1 MKMVENSFKKA
12 LKEEQ
17 IQYGFWLGLANA
29 YCAEIC
35 AGSGFDWLLID
46 GEHAPNDLKSILAQL
61 QAVAPYPSHP
71 IVRPAE
77 GTTAGIKQL
86 LDIGARSLLIPMI
99 ESAQQARSMVSAI
112 HYPPQGVRGVGTAL
126 ARAANWNRIPD
137 YLQRAN
143 DEICL
148 LLQLESRKGIN
159 ALDDI
164 LTVEGVD
171 GLFIGPAD
179 LAADLGYIG
188 QPGHPEVKKIV
199 EDALQRIRAA
209 GKAPGILA
217 TDPVLINHY
226 RDCGALFIAVGV
238 DTMLLANSTATL
250 AATVKGEE
258 SSAPTGNGG
267 Y

>member
-12 LKEEQ
+12 LKDEQ

-46 GEHAPNDLKSILAQL
+46 GEHAPNDLPSIIAQL
-61 QAVAPYPSHP
+61 QAIAPYPSHP

-77 GTTAGIKQL
+77 GTTAIIKQL
-86 LDIGARSLLIPMI
+86 LDIGAQSLLIPMI
-99 ESAQQARSMVSAI
+99 ESVEQARSMVSAI

-137 YLQRAN
+137 YLARAN

-148 LLQLESRKGIN
+148 LLQVESQKGID

-164 LTVEGVD
+164 LEVEGID
-171 GLFIGPAD
+171 GVFIGPAD

-188 QPGHPEVKKIV
+188 QPGHPEVKNVV
-199 EDALQRIRAA
+199 EDALRRIRTA
-209 GKAPGILA
+209 GRAPGILA
-217 TDPVLINHY
+217 TDPVLVKHY
-226 RDCGALFIAVGV
+226 RDCGALFIAIGV
-238 DTMLLANSTATL
+238 DTMLLANNTASL
-250 AATVKGEE
+250 AATVKGEKVT
-258 SSAPTGNGG
+258 APAGNGA